1 VNIRDLAYFVK
12 LTEIKNFSQV
22 AQYFHVSQ
30 PTITFALQRLEK
42 ELDTT
47 LLIRHR
53 AHGDLLITPSG
64 QQLLVHATNIV
75 NEDQLLRQELQNQ
88 KQEKLLLGLPPIIE
102 NTYFPKIAKR
112 LKEAK
117 LLDRLQTFEEGSMTT
132 LEALQA
138 GTIDLA
144 LLGSVAPLNDPN
156 LETVVFDQRPFA
168 IYVART
174 HPLAK
179 QPGVYFVDLK
189 GEDFVLF
196 KGGFIHNRAFN
207 DLAKQNHFRP
217 HVVFRSNGTQ
227 SLLNLIADGVGIGF
241 LTTTILEQDADV
253 VRVPLLDEQVP
264 QFMTSLVYRRSHVFT
279 PAQQQVVTTIS
290 ETLRKTN

>member
-1 VNIRDLAYFVK
+1 MNIRDLAYFVK

-42 ELDTT
+42 ELDAT

-75 NEDQLLRQELQNQ
+75 NEDRLLRQELQNQ

-102 NTYFPKIAKR
+102 NTYFPKIAKQ
-112 LKEAK
+112 LKAAN
-117 LLDRLQTFEEGSMTT
+117 LLSRLQTLEEGSMTT

-156 LETVVFDQRPFA
+156 LETVIFDQRPFA

-179 QPGVYFVDLK
+179 QPEF
-189 GEDFVLF
+189 
-196 KGGFIHNRAFN
+196 
-207 DLAKQNHFRP
+207 
-217 HVVFRSNGTQ
+217 
-227 SLLNLIADGVGIGF
+227 
-241 LTTTILEQDADV
+241 
-253 VRVPLLDEQVP
+253 
-264 QFMTSLVYRRSHVFT
+264 
-279 PAQQQVVTTIS
+279 
-290 ETLRKTN
+290 TLRI

>member
-1 VNIRDLAYFVK
+1 MNIRDLAYFVK

-42 ELDTT
+42 ELGTT

-53 AHGDLLITPSG
+53 AHSDLLITPSG
-64 QQLLVHATNIV
+64 EQLLTHATNIV
-75 NEDQLLRQELQNQ
+75 NEDRLLRRELQNQ

-102 NTYFPKIAKR
+102 NTYFPKIAKQ
-112 LKEAK
+112 LKQAK
-117 LLDRLQTFEEGSMTT
+117 LLDRIQTLEEGSMTT

-144 LLGSVAPLNDPN
+144 LLGSVTPLADPG
-156 LETVVFDQRPFA
+156 LTTVVFGQRPFA

-174 HPLAK
+174 HPLA
-179 QPGVYFVDLK
+179 QRAGVYFAELK
-189 GEDFVLF
+189 NEDFVLF

-207 DLAKQNHFRP
+207 ALAKQNHFRP
-217 HVVFRSNGTQ
+217 HVAFRSNGTQ
-227 SLLNLIADGVGIGF
+227 SLLNLIANEVGIGF
-241 LTTTILEQDADV
+241 LTTAMLDQDADV

-264 QFMTSLVYRRSHVFT
+264 QFITSLAYRQSHVFT
-279 PAQQQVVTTIS
+279 PAQQQVVATIS
-290 ETLRKTN
+290 ETLRELH